1 MTKTSS
7 ATAIGIFT
15 LVGILLS
22 GFAIVI
28 LGVGMRFEK
37 NQKILLHFEK
47 SVYGLQVG
55 SDVRL
60 GGVKIGRVSSISV
73 IIDTTKNHKVIPV
86 IVELTAKELKKIS
99 EAGSGVIDFTSR
111 EGIGRAVNLGLRA
124 GMKQESLVTGQ
135 LYVEFDIVPDTKG
148 FVYHSSIEETLPVV
162 PTIPTQ
168 ADELISDISEGLKK
182 INRLDLE
189 GAVAQIQT
197 ALERFSR
204 QADQLEVK
212 RINDN
217 LVDISENLKELTG
230 DRKLSDTLGNLDDTL
245 LEMKQLSAKLN
256 EKIDPLLEDIQKVV
270 TGSEKSLK
278 TLEEAAKEI
287 GALGDPRSPALLD
300 LKHLVHETEM
310 TSRALQEL
318 SNDLKRN
325 PSSLLRG
332 KTNSR

>member
-1 MTKTSS
+1 MNEKSS
-7 ATAIGIFT
+7 ATTIGIFT

-22 GFAIVI
+22 GFAVVI
-28 LGVGMRFEK
+28 LGVGTRFEK

-73 IIDTTKNHKVIPV
+73 MIDTTKNHKVIPV

-99 EAGSGVIDFTSR
+99 EAGSGIIDFTSR
-111 EGIGRAVNLGLRA
+111 EGIERAVSLGLRA

-135 LYVEFDIVPDTKG
+135 LYVEFDIAPDMEG
-148 FVYHSSIEETLPVV
+148 FVYHSSMEETLPVV

-189 GAVAQIQT
+189 GAVAQIQIT
-197 ALERFSR
+197 LEQFSR
-204 QADQLEVK
+204 QADQLDVK

-217 LVDISENLKELTG
+217 LVDISDNLKELTG
-230 DRKLSDTLGNLDDTL
+230 DRKLSDALGNLDAAL
-245 LEMKQLSAKLN
+245 QEMKRISTKLDG
-256 EKIDPLLEDIQKVV
+256 EIDPLLEDIQKVV
-270 TGSEKSLK
+270 AESEKSLK
-278 TLEEAAKEI
+278 TIEEAAREI
-287 GALGDPRSPALLD
+287 RELADPRSPSLLE
-300 LKHLVHETEM
+300 LRHLVHETEM

-325 PSSLLRG
+325 PGSLLRG

>member
-7 ATAIGIFT
+7 ATAIGLFT
-15 LVGILLS
+15 LVGILLL
-22 GFAIVI
+22 GFASVI
-28 LGVGMRFEK
+28 LGLGMRFEK

-73 IIDTTKNHKVIPV
+73 IIDTRRNHKVIPV

-135 LYVEFDIVPDTKG
+135 LYVEFDIVPDAKG
-148 FVYHSSIEETLPVV
+148 FIYHSAMEETLPVV

-189 GAVAQIQT
+189 GAVAQIEK
-197 ALERFSR
+197 ALEGFSR

-217 LVDISENLKELTG
+217 LVEISENLKELTG
-230 DRKLSDTLGNLDDTL
+230 DQKLSDTLIHLDDVL

-256 EKIDPLLEDIQKVV
+256 EKIDPLLEDIQKTV
-270 TGSEKSLK
+270 TGSEKILR

-287 GALGDPRSPALLD
+287 GKLGDPHSPVLLD

-310 TSRALQEL
+310 ASRALQEL